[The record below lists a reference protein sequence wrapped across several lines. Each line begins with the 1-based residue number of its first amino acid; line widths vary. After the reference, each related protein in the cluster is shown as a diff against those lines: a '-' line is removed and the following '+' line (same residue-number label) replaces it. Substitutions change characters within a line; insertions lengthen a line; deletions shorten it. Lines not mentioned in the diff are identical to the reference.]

1 MNYYQFNIG
10 DYTSHTTHLE
20 PLEDLA
26 FRRMLDYIYLHEKPL
41 PIDLDE
47 IGKVIRMRTHSEC
60 IAYVLKEFFT
70 LTKDGYTNNRATSE
84 ILTFQEKSAKA
95 SASANARWGKN
106 KNKNKSLPSKKS
118 VDANALRTECEGNA
132 IQETINTKQDT
143 KNNKKEIVIP
153 DGINSDSFN
162 EWLEFRKEKKKPVS
176 LIAANKQFTLLAK
189 YNKEIQKQ
197 IIDSSITNDW
207 QGLFEPKFN
216 KQEKI
221 EKPVNIDKITAE
233 FNKQRGII

>member
-10 DYTSHTTHLE
+10 DYSSHTTHLE

-41 PIDLDE
+41 PNDLDE
-47 IGKVIRMRTHSEC
+47 IGKLIRMRTHSDC
-60 IAYVLKEFFT
+60 IAYVLKEFFS

-95 SASANARWGKN
+95 SASANARWSKN

-132 IQETINTKQDT
+132 IQDTLNTKQET
-143 KNNKKEIVIP
+143 LNKKQDIIIP
-153 DGINSDSFN
+153 DGININ
-162 EWLEFRKEKKKPVS
+162 AWAEWIAFRKSKKKPVS
-176 LIAANKQFTLLAK
+176 QLAANKQLVLLKK
-189 YNKEIQKQ
+189 YNDKSQQE
-197 IIDSSITNDW
+197 IIDNSITNDY
-207 QGLFEPKFN
+207 QGLFEPKNNQPN
-216 KQEKI
+216 KQS
-221 EKPVNIDKITAE
+221 
-233 FNKQRGII
+233 FNEVDYGEMKGTL